1 MRNFFNHGR
10 ILGISRRESTCKFFV
25 VRWIVLVPRLLVI
38 AAFSVTAQSAAA
50 QGNLRTLYR
59 DIQRLPASD
68 IAPRDK
74 ARLKTV
80 ANQLLA
86 AETALAHQSATMTPR
101 EQAMAE
107 AQLLAA
113 SESLQTAVA
122 EQGRS
127 ALALFGAEQ
136 SAQDASASAQRK
148 GGPVRRPVEV
158 QVTATRPGSV
168 APPMDV
174 YALPLIYITRG
185 VPASMSDA
193 KLRHLLDVGR
203 FTQPTSPSTDR
214 LETHGDYALWIAPP
228 NRIDALLPLVRQRA
242 LTNYRRVSAGPS
254 EPITLVLSEDDQV
267 RLPSP
272 PRAAEPASAA
282 TSGSPR

>member
-1 MRNFFNHGR
+1 MTHPRNR
-10 ILGISRRESTCKFFV
+10 ILRRRSG
-25 VRWIVLVPRLLVI
+25 LLALALLT
-38 AAFSVTAQSAAA
+38 AAFSASALDSPASTDLST
-50 QGNLRTLYR
+50 LRR
-59 DIQRLPASD
+59 DIQRLPPSD

-74 ARLKTV
+74 VRLKTV

-86 AETALAHQSATMTPR
+86 AETALARQSAAMTPR
-101 EQAMAE
+101 ERAMAE

-113 SESLQTAVA
+113 SDSLQTAVA

-127 ALALFGAEQ
+127 ALALAGAEQ
-136 SAQDASASAQRK
+136 TARDASASALRK

-158 QVTATRPGSV
+158 QVTSTRPGSV

-185 VPASMSDA
+185 PPASMSDA

-267 RLPSP
+267 RLPP
-272 PRAAEPASAA
+272 PPSAAEPASAA
-282 TSGSPR
+282 TSGSTR